1 MNFLMTITYKDSWY
15 ALPQE
20 KRSEIVGQ
28 VVAYHEKYLKEG
40 KKLGYAFF
48 AIHEK
53 VHYLEAVG
61 VSKCLEYHA
70 SPIEII
76 FSSNSFWFI
85 FKYLYGCLATVHAIS
100 LSETTP

>member
-40 KKLGYAFF
+40 KLKDTYSFAGGILMSVWNVDSLEEFVLIQSEHPYSVLVNYESAPFLDHQEVVTLMGKLR
-48 AIHEK
+48 
-53 VHYLEAVG
+53 
-61 VSKCLEYHA
+61 
-70 SPIEII
+70 
-76 FSSNSFWFI
+76 NR
-85 FKYLYGCLATVHAIS
+85 
-100 LSETTP
+100 